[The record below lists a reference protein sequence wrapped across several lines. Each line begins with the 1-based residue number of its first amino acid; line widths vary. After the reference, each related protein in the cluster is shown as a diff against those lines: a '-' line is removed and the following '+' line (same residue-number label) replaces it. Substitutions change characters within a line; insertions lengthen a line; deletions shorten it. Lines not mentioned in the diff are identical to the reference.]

1 MGQIRYLVCHLLEY
15 TKLILAIVKIVNVN
29 IIYIFAS
36 RFFKKS
42 LEFTL
47 FFRNPQ
53 LFLGTVKCCWEPWDT
68 LSNPQELSGIW
79 YELQLEPKQMK
90 SNDWSIYFR
99 KIDRMVEVWIKIWK
113 ITRDEMW
120 RRYHKSWANL
130 NAGSFLQLHQISPT
144 GLPENRLNSIL
155 NDHIQMICLCK
166 YTTAIALIP
175 QHIKLNNFEKK
186 LFYVACLNLFLF
198 NIESFSKSF
207 HFHPPHLFVVSKEA
221 FIVRSACSAAAD
233 EVFHMIIICIVMI
246 MIIIIFS
253 PYQWWSCSY
262 Y

>member
-1 MGQIRYLVCHLLEY
+1 MKVRTQDLGGYATTQDFTAAVVKVSICFSHLIVRGAEKWWLVVKKTANSDWEPFSGNTPRGMYESSHKSNLSLQILHLFQIIVQQNHGTDTMFGVSPSWIY
-15 TKLILAIVKIVNVN
+15 QATTCNCKDFQCTYILF
-29 IIYIFAS
+29 YFDP
-36 RFFKKS
+36 RFFKNS

-53 LFLGTVKCCWEPWDT
+53 LFLGTVKCSWEPWGT
-68 LSNPQELSGIW
+68 LSNPQGLPGIW
-79 YELQLEPKQMK
+79 HELQLEPKQMK

-130 NAGSFLQLHQISPT
+130 NAGSFLQHQISPT

-175 QHIKLNNFEKK
+175 
-186 LFYVACLNLFLF
+186 
-198 NIESFSKSF
+198 
-207 HFHPPHLFVVSKEA
+207 
-221 FIVRSACSAAAD
+221 
-233 EVFHMIIICIVMI
+233 
-246 MIIIIFS
+246 
-253 PYQWWSCSY
+253 
-262 Y
+262 